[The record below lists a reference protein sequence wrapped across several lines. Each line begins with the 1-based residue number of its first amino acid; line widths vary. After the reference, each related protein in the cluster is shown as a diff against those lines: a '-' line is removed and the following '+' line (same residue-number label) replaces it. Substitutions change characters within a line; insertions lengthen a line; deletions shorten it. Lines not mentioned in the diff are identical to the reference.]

1 MKKRKIISGILAAAL
16 TLSVFPL
23 SVAAADL
30 QPESSGA
37 AATVSYTNESMW
49 SASIP
54 TYVAPVEAGQQDVSA
69 YAVAVKDVLIDDSQQ
84 LAATIEYSGYVTEE
98 NGVKIPYQLYDST
111 SKEIKSGDT
120 VLSKCAGEPGTEAIF
135 TFGAALTASPKY
147 AGVYTDTAT
156 FVFTTKDKIYS
167 LDDINADEHLFAIGK
182 TKPEY
187 VVAKFSDDFS
197 QVTIFAN
204 GDNSDGLMKD
214 WIRGNSPMYTYKGTL
229 KQATVQNDVV
239 SIGNFAFFDCE
250 QLEKISLADT
260 VTSLGT
266 SSFEEC
272 QKLTSVTI
280 PDSMISIGDSSFEK
294 CWSLSSVEIP
304 NQVTTI
310 GYRGFGYCTALES
323 ITIPSSVTSIGV
335 AAFVGGGLK
344 EIRVAKDNSYFCDVD
359 GVLFNKNK
367 TVLYQYPCGKDSTD
381 YVIPD
386 TVNIIGEYA
395 FESCDLTNI
404 TIPESVTTIEPY
416 AFRDCDSLHQ
426 ITLPDSVTRLGKYA
440 FEDCQNLETVIL
452 SSALTEIEDYTFA
465 GNCWKLFEIQIPE
478 SVTKISNTAF
488 NKNFVKTIF
497 GVAGSYAETWATDN
511 GYTFIAQ

>member
-1 MKKRKIISGILAAAL
+1 MKKTKFISSLLSAILI
-16 TLSVFPL
+16 LSAVAVP
-23 SVAAADL
+23 VAAADVN
-30 QPESSGA
+30 QDSSGGT
-37 AATVSYTNESMW
+37 ATVSYTNDSVW
-49 SASIP
+49 TATIP
-54 TYVAPVEAGQQDVSA
+54 AYVAPVEAGQQDVSA
-69 YAVAVKDVLIDDSQQ
+69 YEVAVKDVVIGDNQQ
-84 LAATIEYSGYVTEE
+84 LAATIEYSGYVTEA
-98 NGVKIPYQLYDST
+98 NGVKIPYQLYDSDGE
-111 SKEIKSGDT
+111 EIQSGDT
-120 VLSKCAGEPGTEAIF
+120 ILSKSAGEPGTEAAI
-135 TFGAALTASPKY
+135 TFGAALTDSPKY

-156 FVFTTKDKIYS
+156 FTFTAKDKVYS
-167 LDDINADEHLFAIGK
+167 LDEINADEHLFAIGK
-182 TKPEY
+182 TNPEY
-187 VVAKFSDDFS
+187 VVAEFNDDFS
-197 QVTIFAN
+197 EVTIFAN
-204 GDNSDGLMKD
+204 GEDSDGLMKD
-214 WIRGNSPMYTYKGTL
+214 WIRGNSPMYTYKSTL

-272 QKLTSVTI
+272 QKLTSVRI

-323 ITIPSSVTSIGV
+323 ITIPSSITSIGA

-395 FESCDLTNI
+395 FESSDLTNI

-416 AFRDCDSLHQ
+416 AFHDCDSLHQ

-440 FEDCQNLETVIL
+440 FNDCQNLETVIL

-465 GNCWKLFEIQIPE
+465 GNCWKLFEIRIPE

-511 GYTFIAQ
+511 EYTFIAQ

>member
-1 MKKRKIISGILAAAL
+1 MKKTKFISGLLSAVLILSAVA
-16 TLSVFPL
+16 VP
-23 SVAAADL
+23 VAAADVN
-30 QPESSGA
+30 QNSSGGT
-37 AATVSYTNESMW
+37 ATVSYTNDSVW
-49 SASIP
+49 TATIP
-54 TYVAPVEAGQQDVSA
+54 AYVAPVEAGQQDVSA
-69 YAVAVKDVLIDDSQQ
+69 YKVVVKDVIIGDNQQ
-84 LAATIEYSGYVTEE
+84 LAATIEYSGYVTEG
-98 NGVKIPYQLYDST
+98 NGVKIPYQLYDSDGE
-111 SKEIKSGDT
+111 EIQSGDT
-120 VLSKCAGEPGTEAIF
+120 ILSKSAGEPDTEATI
-135 TFGAALTASPKY
+135 TFGAALTDSPKY

-156 FVFTTKDKIYS
+156 FVFSTKDKTYT
-167 LDDINADEHLFAIGK
+167 LDEINADEHLLAIGK

-197 QVTIFAN
+197 QVTMFAN
-204 GDNSDGLMKD
+204 GANSDGLMKD
-214 WIRGNSPMYTYKGTL
+214 WIRGNSPTYTYKNSL
-229 KQATVQNDVV
+229 KQATVQNGVV

-272 QKLTSVTI
+272 QKLTSVRI

-304 NQVTTI
+304 NHVTTI

-323 ITIPSSVTSIGV
+323 ITIPSSVTSIGA

-416 AFRDCDSLHQ
+416 AFRHCDSLHQ

-452 SSALTEIEDYTFA
+452 SSALTEIEDYTFS
-465 GNCWKLFEIQIPE
+465 GNCWKLFKITIPE
-478 SVTKISNTAF
+478 SVTRISDTAF
-488 NKNFVKTIF
+488 NKNFMETIF